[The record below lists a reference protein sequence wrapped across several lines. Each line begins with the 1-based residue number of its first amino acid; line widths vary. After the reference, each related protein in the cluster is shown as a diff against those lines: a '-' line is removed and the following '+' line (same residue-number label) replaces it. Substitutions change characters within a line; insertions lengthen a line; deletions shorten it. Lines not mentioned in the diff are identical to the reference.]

1 MAWVTDEMTAAAA
14 ASGIA
19 AATKTM
25 GNEAAAQLTARSAH
39 PRDAAG
45 TTSGI
50 VVVTMVTTG
59 TEARR
64 RGAVD

>member
-25 GNEAAAQLTARSAH
+25 GNEATVQLTARSAH
-39 PRDAAG
+39 PRDAAA
-45 TTSGI
+45 TASGI
-50 VVVTMVTTG
+50 T
-59 TEARR
+59 
-64 RGAVD
+64 AVRER